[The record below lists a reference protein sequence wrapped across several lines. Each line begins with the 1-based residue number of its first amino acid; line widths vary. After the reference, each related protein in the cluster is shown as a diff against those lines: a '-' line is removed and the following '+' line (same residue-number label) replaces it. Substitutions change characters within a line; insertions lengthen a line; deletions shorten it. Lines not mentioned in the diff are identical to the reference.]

1 MSPDQLREFE
11 QMKQQLRDIRNATDV
26 VFLGDL
32 KRRLSGI
39 QIVIEDGASATGTTV
54 AVRNATDD
62 GSETVAEEYTGVAS
76 LYINGTL
83 LGKIGY
89 Y

>member
-1 MSPDQLREFE
+1 MSPSQLREFE
-11 QMKQQLRDIRNATDV
+11 QMKRELKEIRNVTDI
-26 VFLGDL
+26 VFIAELR
-32 KRRLSGI
+32 RRLSGL
-39 QIVIEDGASATGTTV
+39 QIVIEDGASASGTTV
-54 AVRNATDD
+54 AVRNATDT

-76 LYINGTL
+76 LFINGTL